1 MTFSKKLKINFLLIL
16 STLLAS
22 SYSLNTLADQRGD
35 LLKMANKKESGKYV
49 RAHFSSLLKK
59 PFTSSA
65 KKKVLIIG
73 DSHAQDFVNAILESG
88 NFKNH
93 QLSAREIPT
102 RCQPILG
109 GGATQLIAAKDKAF
123 CAKSDNLAKAK
134 GQIAKAEIVI
144 LVANWKEWSATALP
158 NTIKNLQLTPQQQL
172 LVIGRKS
179 FGKVSIRNYLRLSE
193 KELRNLQNK
202 VDGVQEKIN
211 NTLKSTLDKAVFIDI
226 QQLICGSPSS
236 CRVFTSDL
244 KLISFD
250 GGHLT
255 KEGARYVG
263 NILFKNSQLKNL

>member
-1 MTFSKKLKINFLLIL
+1 MTLSRNIKINFLLIL
-16 STLLAS
+16 TMLLIAS
-22 SYSLNTLADQRGD
+22 FSLNTLADQRGD

-49 RAHFSSLLKK
+49 RAQFLNLLKK
-59 PFTSSA
+59 PFTSST

-88 NFKNH
+88 NLKNY
-93 QLSAREIPT
+93 QLSTREIPT
-102 RCQPILG
+102 RCQPVLG
-109 GGATQLIAAKDKAF
+109 DSATQLIATKDKAF

-134 GQIAKAEIVI
+134 NQIAKADIVI
-144 LVANWKEWSATALP
+144 LVANWKEWSAKELP
-158 NTIKNLQLTPQQQL
+158 NTIKNLHLKPQQKL
-172 LVIGRKS
+172 LVLGRKS

-193 KELRNLQNK
+193 KELRNLENK

-211 NTLKSTLDKAVFIDI
+211 NILKSSLDKTIFIDI
-226 QQLICGSPSS
+226 QQLICNSSSS
-236 CRVFTSDL
+236 CRIFTSDL

-263 NILFKNSQLKNL
+263 KILFKKSQLKDL